1 MAHHPLADLDAAA
14 HDARVSEPRR
24 PYGVSVRGRLIELGW
39 APDDDAEL
47 RLRKSTLTVAA
58 ITISGLAFAWVGTY
72 AALGLPGAAAIP
84 AAYQVATVVGLIW
97 LARTGDFRSF
107 RLSQLGLMVVLPFA
121 LQWAIGGFV
130 NSSAVSLWSLIAALG
145 GVFLYG
151 SRGSLPWF
159 AAFIGLTVV
168 SAIVEPIAAA
178 RAPAIPPEVRT
189 AFFALNVVGVATT
202 AFAIVTYFV
211 RQREAALAQSDRL
224 LLNILPAAIATRLKR
239 QEDVIAETYPEVA
252 VLFADVVDFTPYVG
266 RTAPADVIGFL
277 NRLFTAFDRL
287 ADRHGLEKIKTI
299 GDAYMVA
306 GGVPEPLPNP
316 AAAVA
321 EMALDMLDEARLCT
335 AEGMPIRLRI
345 GIDCGP
351 VVAGVIGRRKF
362 AYDLW
367 GDPVNT
373 ASRMESHGVPDRIH
387 VTAAVEARLRGHY
400 RFEPRGPI
408 EVKGKGTVETFF
420 LVGRPR

>member
-1 MAHHPLADLDAAA
+1 
-14 HDARVSEPRR
+14 V
-24 PYGVSVRGRLIELGW
+24 
-39 APDDDAEL
+39 
-47 RLRKSTLTVAA
+47 
-58 ITISGLAFAWVGTY
+58 LAFAWVGTY

-84 AAYQVATVVGLIW
+84 AVYQLSSVAGLAW
-97 LARTGDFRSF
+97 LARTRDFRVF
-107 RLSQLGLMVVLPFA
+107 RVSQLGLMVVLPFI

-151 SRGSLPWF
+151 SRGSVPWF
-159 AAFIGLTVV
+159 AAFICLTIV

-189 AFFALNVVGVATT
+189 AFFALNVVGVAMT

-224 LLNILPAAIATRLKR
+224 LLNILPEAIATRLKR
-239 QEDVIAETYPEVA
+239 REDVIAETHPEVA

-266 RTAPADVIGFL
+266 RTAPADVIRLL

>member
-1 MAHHPLADLDAAA
+1 MSIG
-14 HDARVSEPRR
+14 R
-24 PYGVSVRGRLIELGW
+24 RLIELGW

-58 ITISGLAFAWVGTY
+58 ITISVLAFAWVGTY

-84 AAYQVATVVGLIW
+84 AAYQGATVVGLIW

-107 RLSQLGLMVVLPFA
+107 RLSQLGLMVALPFA

-130 NSSAVSLWSLIAALG
+130 NSSAVSLWSFIAALG

-159 AAFIGLTVV
+159 AAFIGLTIV

-189 AFFALNVVGVATT
+189 AFFALNIVGVAAT

-224 LLNILPAAIATRLKR
+224 LLNILPEAIATRLKR
-239 QEDVIAETYPEVA
+239 QEDVIAETHPEVA

-266 RTAPADVIGFL
+266 RTAPADVIRLL

-335 AEGMPIRLRI
+335 TEGMPVRLRI
-345 GIDCGP
+345 GVDCGP

-387 VTAAVEARLRGHY
+387 VTSAVASRLRGRY

-420 LVGRPR
+420 LVGRLG

>member
-1 MAHHPLADLDAAA
+1 LTLRRTMRAVNPL
-14 HDARVSEPRR
+14 
-24 PYGVSVRGRLIELGW
+24 RGLIELGW
-39 APDDDAEL
+39 TEGDDAEL

-58 ITISGLAFAWVGTY
+58 ITISVLAFVWVGTY
-72 AALGLPGAAAIP
+72 AALGLPVAAGIP
-84 AAYQVATVVGLIW
+84 AVYQVVTVVGLVW
-97 LARTGDFRSF
+97 LARTHDFRMF
-107 RLSQLGLMVVLPFA
+107 RLMQLGLMAVLPFV
-121 LQWAIGGFV
+121 LQWAIGGFI
-130 NSSAVSLWSLIAALG
+130 NSSVVSLWSLIAALG
-145 GVFLYG
+145 GVFFYG
-151 SRGSLPWF
+151 ARGSLPWF
-159 AAFIGLTVV
+159 ALFMVLTVV
-168 SAIVEPIAAA
+168 SAIVDPVAAA
-178 RAPAIPPEVRT
+178 GAPPIPQEVRT
-189 AFFALNVVGVATT
+189 AFFALNVSGVALTT
-202 AFAIVTYFV
+202 FAIVHYFV

-224 LLNILPAAIATRLKR
+224 LLNILPEAIATRLKR
-239 QEDVIAETYPEVA
+239 REDVIAETYPEVA
-252 VLFADVVDFTPYVG
+252 VLFADVVDFTPYVV
-266 RTAPADVIGFL
+266 RTAPADVIRFL

-321 EMALDMLDEARLCT
+321 EMALEMLDEARLCT
-335 AEGMPIRLRI
+335 AEGMPVRLRI

-373 ASRMESHGVPDRIH
+373 ASRMESHGAPDRIH
-387 VTAAVEARLRGHY
+387 VTAAVEARLHGRY

-408 EVKGKGTVETFF
+408 EVKGKGMVETYF
-420 LVGRPR
+420 LVGRRG